1 MWIEYN
7 RQTRQQIKDAKAIA
21 IRYNS
26 GATKTVTERGSM
38 LHYVKFDCSTLIKE
52 FRIL

>member
-7 RQTRQQIKDAKAIA
+7 RQTRQQIATAKAVA
-21 IRYNS
+21 VKFNNGS
-26 GATKTVTERGSM
+26 TKTVTERGSM